1 MFVACGAD
9 TPVCDHCCKLRNHCS
24 PENCIL
30 DRYLCRIILQDFE
43 RSKMAGLEEKLKDL
57 LFRLNDA
64 TDIDASAVISMDGL
78 MLASALPPDTNDD
91 DVAAIAATLLGLGER
106 TVGEFRQGRLRQVYV
121 KGDNGFTII
130 TNTGQDNVLI
140 VATNEHAK
148 LGVVFLHIKVAAR
161 EIEEA
166 FAHLLDTPEQF
177 SAFPQ
182 MPEP

>member
-1 MFVACGAD
+1 M
-9 TPVCDHCCKLRNHCS
+9 P
-24 PENCIL
+24 
-30 DRYLCRIILQDFE
+30 
-43 RSKMAGLEEKLKDL
+43 GLEEKLKNL

-64 TDIDASAVISMDGL
+64 ATEIEASAVISMDGL
-78 MLASALPPDTNDD
+78 MLASALPPDVNDD
-91 DVAAIAATLLGLGER
+91 DVAAISATLLGLGER
-106 TVGEFRQGRLRQVYV
+106 TVEEFRQGTLRQVYV

-140 VATNEHAK
+140 VVTNEHAK

-166 FAHLLDTPEQF
+166 FAHLLDTTPGQGEF
-177 SAFPQ
+177 SVFPQ